1 MRTTDQKNKRKDRG
15 CQSPVATARSAQQ
28 PGAELPNGL
37 LFPHL
42 TPVTQYNCMQGCNV
56 NTARDPAL
64 QGICAHPKFLKKQVK
79 WVSCIG
85 SVLWRLHCPTK
96 SRAGTAPE
104 RHVPSASPS
113 LLAYS
118 TPALPPPNVPPS
130 EANDQ
135 GKPAHNWLSLFRLA
149 FYVEQNANKLVQAN

>member
-1 MRTTDQKNKRKDRG
+1 M
-15 CQSPVATARSAQQ
+15 
-28 PGAELPNGL
+28 
-37 LFPHL
+37 
-42 TPVTQYNCMQGCNV
+42 PVTCSHCPQCTAAWCRTAQRAPVSTPHPSHAIQLYARLQCEHSQGSSFTRNLC
-56 NTARDPAL
+56 T
-64 QGICAHPKFLKKQVK
+64 PKIYKKKQVK

-149 FYVEQNANKLVQAN
+149 FHVEQNANKLVQAN